1 MHAKTLL
8 KRSNRSVR
16 KNETLEDVMAS
27 LTHLHMSDL
36 NIDSLEPEHLN
47 KYTSCVCVYAYDNHL
62 KSLAGI
68 ECLDLLQELQV
79 QNNELTEIPELGPF
93 LLRKLDMRHN
103 FISVITGLSQQPDL
117 RELYLSHQQVPRVEL
132 SEGCFASQMLSLEV
146 LELAECGIDSLVEL
160 RCLETLRVLNLAGN
174 KIASFE
180 ELEILFAHLRSLES
194 VDLRGNPIC
203 KQVKYREKVIVM
215 GNFRELDG
223 KDIPETQ
230 RETLRRMMHRKPG
243 PAKKPVAP
251 KEVSPLRVQHLKR

>member
-1 MHAKTLL
+1 
-8 KRSNRSVR
+8 
-16 KNETLEDVMAS
+16 
-27 LTHLHMSDL
+27 
-36 NIDSLEPEHLN
+36 
-47 KYTSCVCVYAYDNHL
+47 
-62 KSLAGI
+62 
-68 ECLDLLQELQV
+68 
-79 QNNELTEIPELGPF
+79 
-93 LLRKLDMRHN
+93 MRHN

-146 LELAECGIDSLVEL
+146 LEIAECGIDSLVEL